1 MLRAHRT
8 ATLITIQH
16 TVPPPTSPRFS
27 DLSTAKQLW
36 SMVVWHLLD
45 EDVSSGYLRIGS
57 FRDAGIGWAYHFARI
72 VFTF

>member
-1 MLRAHRT
+1 MYHYVACTQNRHLNYNS
-8 ATLITIQH
+8 
-16 TVPPPTSPRFS
+16 TSPKFS